1 MGKESC
7 ADMLGKKDERIED
20 SSLAA
25 LQEKFILEESAA
37 FFRKVLNAAEASLES
52 QKILML

>member
-1 MGKESC
+1 MT
-7 ADMLGKKDERIED
+7 DERMED

-25 LQEKFILEESAA
+25 LQERFILEESAA